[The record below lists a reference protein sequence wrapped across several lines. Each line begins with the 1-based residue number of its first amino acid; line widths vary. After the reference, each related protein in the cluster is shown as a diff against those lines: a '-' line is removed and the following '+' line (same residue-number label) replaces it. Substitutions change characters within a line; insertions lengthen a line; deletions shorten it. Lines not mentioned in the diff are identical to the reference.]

1 MGRDEEK
8 FVNYLEKKEILLSP
22 INFQNYDQSFF
33 EEDGIQRIFE
43 KLIQINTS
51 DAWIYDKAKQSFVSY
66 IRFYCEIDLKYIF
79 DIKKLDLGN
88 LASSFSL
95 LKVPRVR
102 EILGKKIDFIPIS
115 NVNPDE
121 LEYKNLNTK
130 KQMEEKKMYIYFYF
144 Q

>member
-1 MGRDEEK
+1 MLLGKEEEK

-22 INFQNYDQSFF
+22 INHIEYDQTFF
-33 EEDGIQRIFE
+33 EEEGIQRIFE
-43 KLIQINTS
+43 KLIEINTS

-66 IRFYCEIDLKYIF
+66 MRFYTEIDLKYIF
-79 DIKKLDLGN
+79 DLSKLDIGN

-95 LKVPRVR
+95 LKIPRIR

-115 NVNPDE
+115 DVNPDE

-130 KQMEEKKMYIYFYF
+130 KQMDEKKL
-144 Q
+144 